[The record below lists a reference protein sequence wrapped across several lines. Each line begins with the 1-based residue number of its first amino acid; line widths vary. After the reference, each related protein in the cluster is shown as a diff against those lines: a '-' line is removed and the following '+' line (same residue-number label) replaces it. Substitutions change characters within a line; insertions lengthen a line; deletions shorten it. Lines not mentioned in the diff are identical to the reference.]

1 MATANSR
8 ENTNKTGVSRNISCD
23 PYFYACYFTITME
36 SVGHYE
42 AVQTNRKRNLQY
54 FEKQ

>member
-54 FEKQ
+54 FEKR